1 MTVISLFKKRGTAAE
16 ETDVEV
22 EETELVDETEAGEEA
37 AEEETERQAAVR
49 ELREAV
55 AQLTGRLWQGSL
67 WLCQGCTRGLA
78 AWCRNGRRE
87 DLEGSAAEYGVWG
100 RGLVLLGLAVGGWK
114 LATAAPVILAPAA
127 GIWLLAAARAEPPEP
142 EEEAPA
148 EGAVEGEGEAPV
160 EPPVVALVRAQIGDE
175 KAVHLSTLYPAMRA
189 SLPGAEE
196 APDEALRKLL
206 REHQIPV
213 DRSVRVG
220 GVAGRSGVYRKNLPP
235 LPSKKVSQNGDSEL
249 SKGGDAGQGRGAE
262 SGGEARRGAG
272 DGSERGGE
280 ATARLIQDPENPAR
294 WCIVAPP
301 TT

>member
-1 MTVISLFKKRGTAAE
+1 MNVISLFKKRQSD
-16 ETDVEV
+16 DVEV
-22 EETELVDETEAGEEA
+22 EETELVDDQEAGEEA

-55 AQLTGRLWQGSL
+55 AELTGRLWQGSL

-78 AWCRNGRRE
+78 AWCRNGRRD
-87 DLEGSAAEYGVWG
+87 DLEGTAAEYGVWG

-148 EGAVEGEGEAPV
+148 EGAVEGGEEAPV

-175 KAVHLSTLYPAMRA
+175 KGVHLSTLYPAMRA

-196 APDEALRKLL
+196 APDEALRQLL
-206 REHQIPV
+206 LDHQLTIT
-213 DRSVRVG
+213 RSVRAG
-220 GVAGRSGVYRKNLPP
+220 GVGGRSGVYRKHLPP
-235 LPSKKVSQNGDSEL
+235 LPSKKVSKDGDSAL
-249 SKGGDAGQGRGAE
+249 STGGEAGQSRGAE
-262 SGGEARRGAG
+262 SGGEARRAAG
-272 DGSERGGE
+272 EGSERSGE
-280 ATARLIQDPENPAR
+280 ATVQMVQDPDNPAR
-294 WCIVAPP
+294 WTMA
-301 TT
+301 TGA

>member
-1 MTVISLFKKRGTAAE
+1 MNVISLFKKRQSD
-16 ETDVEV
+16 DVEV
-22 EETELVDETEAGEEA
+22 EETELVDEQEAGEEA

-49 ELREAV
+49 EIREAV
-55 AQLTGRLWQGSL
+55 AELTGRLWQGSL

-78 AWCRNGRRE
+78 AWCRNGRRD

-100 RGLVLLGLAVGGWK
+100 RGLILVGLAVGGWK
-114 LATAAPVILAPAA
+114 LVTAAPVILAPAA
-127 GIWLLAAARAEPPEP
+127 VIWVFAAAYAKEPPEP
-142 EEEAPA
+142 EDETSEEA
-148 EGAVEGEGEAPV
+148 EGETPA

-196 APDEALRKLL
+196 APDEALRELL

-235 LPSKKVSQNGDSEL
+235 LPSRGL
-249 SKGGDAGQGRGAE
+249 SKSGATPLSTGGDAGQSRGAE

-272 DGSERGGE
+272 EGSERGGE

-294 WCIVAPP
+294 WRVVQAS
-301 TT
+301 

>member
-1 MTVISLFKKRGTAAE
+1 MNVISLFKKRPAPDE
-16 ETDVEV
+16 VDEVEV
-22 EETELVDETEAGEEA
+22 EEAELVDDQEAGEEA

-55 AQLTGRLWQGSL
+55 ASLTGRLWQGSL

-78 AWCRNGRRE
+78 AWCRSGRRD
-87 DLEGSAAEYGVWG
+87 DLEGTAAEYGVWG
-100 RGLVLLGLAVGGWK
+100 RGLVLVGLAVGGWK

-127 GIWLLAAARAEPPEP
+127 GIWLLAAAHAKEPPP
-142 EEEAPA
+142 VEEEAPA
-148 EGAVEGEGEAPV
+148 EGAAEGEGETPV

-196 APDEALRKLL
+196 APDEALRELL

-235 LPSKKVSQNGDSEL
+235 LPSKKVSKNGDSGL
-249 SKGGDAGQGRGAE
+249 SKGGDAGQSRGAE

-272 DGSERGGE
+272 EGSERGGE

-294 WCIVAPP
+294 WRVVQAS
-301 TT
+301 

>member
-1 MTVISLFKKRGTAAE
+1 MNVISLFKKRPAPDE
-16 ETDVEV
+16 VDDVEV
-22 EETELVDETEAGEEA
+22 EETELVDDQDAGEETA
-37 AEEETERQAAVR
+37 AEETERQAAVR

-78 AWCRNGRRE
+78 AWCRNGRRD
-87 DLEGSAAEYGVWG
+87 DLEGTAAEYGVWG

-148 EGAVEGEGEAPV
+148 EGREKPPV

-189 SLPGAEE
+189 SLPGTEE
-196 APDEALRKLL
+196 APDEALRQLL

-220 GVAGRSGVYRKNLPP
+220 GLAGRSGVYRKNLPP
-235 LPSKKVSQNGDSEL
+235 LPSQGVSKSGATPL
-249 SKGGDAGQGRGAE
+249 STGGDAGQSGGAE
-262 SGGEARRGAG
+262 SGGEARRAAG
-272 DGSERGGE
+272 EGSERSGE
-280 ATARLIQDPENPAR
+280 AIVQMVQDPDNPAR
-294 WCIVAPP
+294 WTMA
-301 TT
+301 TGA